1 MYNDLD
7 TLILFKK
14 LDLGFKMSL
23 LTFAAGSSEGP
34 ERSWMLKLLL
44 KCYQIVAL
52 PIAISA
58 KKATPDGADYFK

>member
-1 MYNDLD
+1 
-7 TLILFKK
+7 
-14 LDLGFKMSL
+14 MSL
-23 LTFAAGSSEGP
+23 LTFATGSSEGP
-34 ERSWMLKLLL
+34 ERSWMLKLVL